1 MGYRSL
7 AEGKLGY
14 RSLAEG
20 KRRVYLDENFGGGE
34 N

>member
-1 MGYRSL
+1 M
-7 AEGKLGY
+7 AMGY

>member
-1 MGYRSL
+1 M
-7 AEGKLGY
+7 AVGY